1 MDDKSWNDFLLG
13 NAGVRTGG
21 IMNEVGL
28 QSRYKPKTTPPPI
41 RPNPGQPQQPA
52 TPQYNPTPRPLTE
65 AEKKRQEKAALRQA
79 RIDAL
84 PSTAVYW
91 TWWKR
96 FSTLDGRVRSVAS
109 FAGTGSI
116 LIGIASFVVMGVWS
130 NTVWA
135 EYAVMA
141 LLAACIVLPLSLFAI
156 YAARILEE
164 YGANPFRTWAGL
176 TDYGL
181 WAVPFRIVY
190 AILQTCFV
198 LALLIGPPVG
208 LWFAARWFGWL

>member
-28 QSRYKPKTTPPPI
+28 ESRYKPKTTSPPI
-41 RPNPGQPQQPA
+41 RPKPGHPQQPA

-116 LIGIASFVVMGVWS
+116 LIGIASFVVMGVGAIRS
-130 NTVWA
+130 GPNTQ
-135 EYAVMA
+135 
-141 LLAACIVLPLSLFAI
+141 
-156 YAARILEE
+156 
-164 YGANPFRTWAGL
+164 
-176 TDYGL
+176 L
-181 WAVPFRIVY
+181 WRCWQPVSFCRCPCSRSMQRAFWKNMV
-190 AILQTCFV
+190 QTPS
-198 LALLIGPPVG
+198 APGPV
-208 LWFAARWFGWL
+208 